1 MFAFFSVLLVPFV
14 TEIKVRIYTKNNRI
28 LQNRI
33 TKTVKNKKKIEVK
46 SDKQEYENN
55 NVTCKCKY
63 TEEKKK
69 YAY

>member
-14 TEIKVRIYTKNNRI
+14 TEIKVRIYTKKNRI